1 MSMLQIGCD
10 EAMDAQTS
18 EGFSSYGCIAIV
30 MHIGA
35 CEMNARALVVR
46 KESQISYMTAA
57 FFLID

>member
-1 MSMLQIGCD
+1 MHC
-10 EAMDAQTS
+10 
-18 EGFSSYGCIAIV
+18 IV

-35 CEMNARALVVR
+35 CETNARALVVR